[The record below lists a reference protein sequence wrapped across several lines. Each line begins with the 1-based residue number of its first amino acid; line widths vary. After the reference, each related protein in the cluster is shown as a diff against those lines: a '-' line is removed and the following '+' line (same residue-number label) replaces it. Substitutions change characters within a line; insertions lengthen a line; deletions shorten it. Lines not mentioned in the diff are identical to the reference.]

1 MTQTV
6 SSKTS
11 AAAAGVL
18 PGRRAAALAGVASA
32 VLFFLGTAAVDQ
44 PRGTDA
50 ELVDWWSDSGNQ
62 ITAAASMYLFIAAAL
77 SFLGFLTHL
86 IARLNTTDGGGQLSR
101 LAFASGVFFS
111 TMLAVAAAFRGVVG
125 KAVAFND
132 QPMPD
137 VHTLRYLTQMSSVTL
152 GVLATLGAAVTI
164 IVVSYAILRT
174 GAFRRWL
181 AWLGILAAVVLLASQ
196 ATFVGELAIPA
207 VLIWTVAASVAIWR
221 SPATANRPAAH

>member
-137 VHTLRYLTQMSSVTL
+137 VHTLRYL
-152 GVLATLGAAVTI
+152 LATLGAAVTI